1 MIAVVGA
8 GGKTGRAVVAALEAR
23 GEQPLSLVRR
33 PTGGGRERPVDL
45 LDAASVRAGLQ
56 GVSALYHLAPNVHPA
71 EEVIG
76 RTVVDAAVE
85 AGVGRL
91 VFHSVLHP
99 QVSAMPH
106 HWAKLRVEEMV
117 LESGLDAT
125 ILQPAAYAQ
134 NLVVTDGVLE
144 VPYDLDARFSL
155 VDLSDVAEVAATVL
169 TCPGHAH
176 ATYEL
181 AGPRAVTVREV
192 ARWLGAGAVRVAAPE
207 WLAGRGLG
215 EYAAAALTAMFDHY
229 DRHGLVGNP
238 RVLAV
243 LLGRPPTEP
252 FDVLAVSPP
261 TR

>member
-1 MIAVVGA
+1 M
-8 GGKTGRAVVAALEAR
+8 
-23 GEQPLSLVRR
+23 
-33 PTGGGRERPVDL
+33 
-45 LDAASVRAGLQ
+45 RAGLQ

-71 EEVIG
+71 EELIG

-144 VPYDLDARFSL
+144 VPYDLDAPFSL

-169 TCPGHAH
+169 TGPGHAH

-192 ARWLGAGAVRVAAPE
+192 ARGLGAEAVRVAAPE

-215 EYAAAALTAMFDHY
+215 EYATAALTAMFDHY

-243 LLGRPPTEP
+243 LLGRPATEP
-252 FDVLAVSPP
+252 FDALAVSPP

>member
-8 GGKTGRAVVAALEAR
+8 HGKTGRAVVAALEER
-23 GEQPLSLVRR
+23 GESPVSLVRR
-33 PTGGGRERPVDL
+33 PVGGRREVAVDL
-45 LDAASVRAGLQ
+45 LDPASVRAALA

-71 EEVIG
+71 EERIG

-85 AGVGRL
+85 AGVDRL

-117 LESGLDAT
+117 VESGLDAT

-134 NLVVTDGVLE
+134 NLGVSDGTLR
-144 VPYDLDARFSL
+144 VPYDPDAPFSL
-155 VDLSDVAEVAATVL
+155 VDLADVAEVAAAVL
-169 TCPGHAH
+169 TDAGHAH

-181 AGPRAVTVREV
+181 AGPRVVTVREV
-192 ARWLGAGAVRVAAPE
+192 AASLGVDVLRVDARD
-207 WLAGRGLG
+207 WLAGGGLG
-215 EYAAAALTAMFDHY
+215 AYERAALAAMFDHY

-238 RVLAV
+238 RVLAA
-243 LLGRPPTEP
+243 LLGREPTDP
-252 FDVLAVSPP
+252 VDALAVTPG